1 MFRRDG
7 RGAAMVTA
15 ELAGRY
21 EAPIHGLFEVNRAI
35 GAFDWA
41 RAGLAKPEVLLNGQ
55 SPCSAF
61 MCWSSASSAASPSRW

>member
-7 RGAAMVTA
+7 RGAAMVIA
-15 ELAGRY
+15 ELAGRC

-41 RAGLAKPEVLLNGQ
+41 RAGLAKP
-55 SPCSAF
+55 
-61 MCWSSASSAASPSRW
+61 

>member
-21 EAPIHGLFEVNRAI
+21 EAPIHSLLEVNRAI
-35 GAFDWA
+35 DAFDWA
-41 RAGLAKPEVLLNGQ
+41 RAGLAKP
-55 SPCSAF
+55 
-61 MCWSSASSAASPSRW
+61 